1 MAVGVDCHT
10 ATGNMRQRMKSM
22 TKNPQSKAKHLVII
36 AAALCAAITV
46 ACGAASTP
54 TPTAAPPTATPE
66 PRPKPEVLAA
76 GKAAFIRIGCVACH
90 AIKGISDQA
99 LAAPPLDD
107 AYHLVIKAMKSPEY
121 KASGGKAKT
130 PQEFIEESI
139 LTPDVFTYPTC
150 PQGPC
155 IKGTMPNNYK
165 DIIRSGEMEPLVQ
178 FLLWQGR

>member
-1 MAVGVDCHT
+1 M
-10 ATGNMRQRMKSM
+10 
-22 TKNPQSKAKHLVII
+22 
-36 AAALCAAITV
+36 AAALCIAITV
-46 ACGAASTP
+46 ACGAANTPP
-54 TPTAAPPTATPE
+54 TPTAAPTATTE

-90 AIKGISDQA
+90 AIKGVSDQA
-99 LAAPPLDD
+99 QAAPSLDD

-121 KASGGKAKT
+121 KASEGKAKT

-139 LTPDVFTYPTC
+139 LEPDAFTYPTC

-165 DIIRSGEMEPLVQ
+165 DIIRPGEMEPLVQ

>member
-1 MAVGVDCHT
+1 
-10 ATGNMRQRMKSM
+10 M
-22 TKNPQSKAKHLVII
+22 TKNPQSKMNHLVII

-54 TPTAAPPTATPE
+54 PPPTATLAPPTATPE

-107 AYHLVIKAMKSPEY
+107 AYHLVLNAMKSPEY
-121 KASGGKAKT
+121 KASGAKAKT
-130 PQEFIEESI
+130 PKEFIEESI
-139 LTPDVFTYPTC
+139 LLPDAFTYPTC

-155 IKGTMPNNYK
+155 IKGTMPSNYK
-165 DIIRSGEMEPLVQ
+165 DIIRSEEMEPLVQ